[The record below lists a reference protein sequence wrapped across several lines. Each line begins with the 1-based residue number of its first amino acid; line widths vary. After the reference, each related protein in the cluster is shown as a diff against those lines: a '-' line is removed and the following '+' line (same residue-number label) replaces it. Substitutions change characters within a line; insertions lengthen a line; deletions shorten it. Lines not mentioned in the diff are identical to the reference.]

1 MNNLK
6 VFVVGPGGMGSALV
20 RRMVHCGVSVVG
32 LHGRRLAATQAAV
45 GNLDV
50 PATAEAFPA
59 ALLLADVVVIATRDS
74 DVAATAADLVFAGVG
89 QAQTVLHLSGAWPAR
104 TALGG
109 IANSVKAVGTMHP
122 FFSAPS
128 RGQVALPDGLSFGV
142 QGDPAA
148 VAVAQALVIAMG
160 GHVLLLH
167 AEAMSLYHA
176 AACYC
181 ANSAVG
187 LADGARKMLQAAGIS
202 NAEGTR
208 ALATLLHSVAENLER
223 VGLPEALTGPVERGD
238 VATVRRHLAAV
249 AAVDPNLA
257 ASYRHHG
264 QVILGVARE
273 KNAQS
278 RVLAPDA
285 LQQLSELF
293 HVHTDPET

>member
-6 VFVVGPGGMGSALV
+6 VFVVGPGGMGTALV

-50 PATAEAFPA
+50 PATAGAFPA
-59 ALLLADVVVIATRDS
+59 VLSSADVVVIATRDS
-74 DVAATAADLVFAGVG
+74 DVAATAVDLVAAGMG
-89 QAQTVLHLSGAWPAR
+89 RAQTVLHLSGAWPAQM
-104 TALGG
+104 ALGG
-109 IANSVKAVGTMHP
+109 IATSVKAVGTMHP

-128 RGQVALPDGLSFGV
+128 RGEVVLPDGLSFGV

-148 VAVAQALVIAMG
+148 VADAQYLVSQMQ
-160 GHVLLLH
+160 GHALLLQ
-167 AEAMSLYHA
+167 ADAMSLYHA

-181 ANSAVG
+181 ANATVG
-187 LADGARKMLQAAGIS
+187 LADGARKMLQAAGVS
-202 NAEGTR
+202 NADATR
-208 ALATLLHSVAENLER
+208 ALAMLLRSVADNLEQ
-223 VGLPEALTGPVERGD
+223 VGLPGALTGPVERGD

-249 AAVDPNLA
+249 AAVDPQLA
-257 ASYRHHG
+257 VSYRHQG
-264 QVILGVARE
+264 QVILGVALE